1 MLYLISLAVIVSFV
15 GMLPPKYGLRQN
27 NYRNYIWICGF
38 LILFVTACR
47 GLHVGA
53 DSRGYARL
61 YKTLQTYDSFAEYY
75 DQRLSQYDLLS
86 SEAGFYFTMWLL
98 GRVFPDGQTAII
110 SSSALTAVATCVF
123 IRRNSKDIP
132 LSLTIYVC
140 LGLFT
145 FNMSGMRQAMAMSV
159 CLFAYEFAKNRKLIP
174 FVITVLIAML
184 FHKTAMCFFP
194 MYILPMLKNNLRSWL
209 VYILGLI
216 LCLLFIDKIIA
227 GYYEISGEDYSEN
240 AVADGGGLF
249 VVLLYLGAIVITLYN
264 RQILRQKSA
273 QTALLA
279 TLTGF
284 TAYLARYIGSD
295 ILERISYYY
304 FYFVM
309 LLIPEAFQDLEDK
322 EYEMIKIFF
331 ILGALALYIY
341 RLQNSMF
348 KDFDFYFV

>member
-1 MLYLISLAVIVSFV
+1 MVYLISLAVIVAFA
-15 GMLPPKYGLRQN
+15 GILPPKYGLRQN

-38 LILFVTACR
+38 LVLFVTAFR

-61 YKTLQTYDSFAEYY
+61 YKTLQTYDSFADYY
-75 DQRLSQYDLLS
+75 DQRLSNYDLLS

-145 FNMSGMRQAMAMSV
+145 FNMSGMRQAMAMSI
-159 CLFAYEFAKNRKLIP
+159 CLFAYEFAKRRKLIP

-194 MYILPMLKNNLRSWL
+194 MYFLPAMKNNLGSWL
-209 VYILGLI
+209 FYVFGLI
-216 LCLLFIDKIIA
+216 ACLLFIDKIIA
-227 GYYEISGEDYSEN
+227 GYYELSGEDYSDI
-240 AVADGGGLF
+240 ATSQGGGVL
-249 VVLLYLGAIVITLYN
+249 VVMLYLGAIVIALYN
-264 RQILRQKSA
+264 RQILKRKSA

-284 TAYLARYIGSD
+284 TAYIARYIGSD

-309 LLIPEAFQDLEDK
+309 LLIPEGFQELEDK
-322 EYEMIKIFF
+322 EYELIKFFF

-348 KDFDFYFV
+348 KNFDFYFV